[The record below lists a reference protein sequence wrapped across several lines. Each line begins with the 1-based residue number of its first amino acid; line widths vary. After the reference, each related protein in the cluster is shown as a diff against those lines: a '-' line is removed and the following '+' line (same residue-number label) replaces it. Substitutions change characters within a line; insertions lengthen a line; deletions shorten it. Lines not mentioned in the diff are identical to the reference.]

1 MLYQTRKPSMPR
13 RLAARLPGLF
23 ASTLALLQRQFA
35 DTQYLDGLRDVEL
48 EELGLRRTPER
59 DYRPFV

>member
-1 MLYQTRKPSMPR
+1 MLYQTHKPSMPR
-13 RLAARLPGLF
+13 RLAARFLGLF
-23 ASTLALLQRQFA
+23 ASTLALLQQQFA

-48 EELGLRRTPER
+48 EELGLRRTPKR